1 MGKTKT
7 AILVALYRLAH
18 FPSSKV
24 LFLTPTKPLA
34 DQIRRE
40 FLEATTLLEQ
50 DVALFTGAIPPVK
63 REELWR
69 TAKVIV
75 STPQGCTN
83 DMINERIALGEVSLL
98 CFDECHRATGEYDY
112 TFLAKEYMR
121 QAKFPRIIGL
131 TASPGSDVEGIRA
144 LCKNL
149 YIEDI
154 EIRTEDDPDVKPYIQ
169 ELETQYRLV
178 DLPQTFREGQ
188 QFLNAA
194 VDERLKRLREMGYAH
209 TEKQVG
215 KGELLRIQ
223 RELQRR
229 ILQGEKDYAL
239 WGTVSLVAEVIKV
252 QHALEL
258 FESQGVW
265 AAKKYLD
272 SLFESAEKTKV
283 KATKRLAKDL
293 NVRSAHIKIGALA
306 ERGEEHP
313 KLEVLRRCVRESIQE
328 NPSAKMIIFTQY
340 RDSATLLVDK
350 LNQLEGIAAHI
361 FVGQVKKKGTGISQK
376 EQLRILQEFGQGN
389 YNCLVS
395 TSIGE
400 EGLDIPKVDLVFFYE
415 PIPSAIRT
423 IQRSGRTARTEK
435 GKVIVLVAKNTRD
448 EAYRWVAHHKE
459 NQMYRVLSDLK
470 TKLQL
475 SPETQPSLKGY
486 LATEVKVIADFR
498 ERNSGVIKA
507 LVESGVNVKLQQ
519 LAVSD
524 YILSGR
530 VGCEFKTK
538 EDFVASLIDKRLLS
552 QVKELKENFERP
564 LLVLQGEEDLYAIR
578 NVHPNAIR
586 GMLATIAV
594 SYGIP
599 ILQTKDAK
607 DTAALLT
614 AIARREQEAEKKDW
628 GVRLERKPLTTKEQQ
643 EFIIESLPGIGPVAA
658 RALLTQLKSV
668 KAVMNADCPTLKE
681 VDLLGPKKAEEI
693 RRIIEAEYPEEPHQ
707 EGTL

>member
-1 MGKTKT
+1 MYERRFEPRLYQETILHTAAQKNTLIVLPTGMGKTKT

-415 PIPSAIRT
+415 PFCDPHHPEVGTHSKN
-423 IQRSGRTARTEK
+423 GK
-435 GKVIVLVAKNTRD
+435 G
-448 EAYRWVAHHKE
+448 EGH
-459 NQMYRVLSDLK
+459 
-470 TKLQL
+470 
-475 SPETQPSLKGY
+475 
-486 LATEVKVIADFR
+486 
-498 ERNSGVIKA
+498 
-507 LVESGVNVKLQQ
+507 
-519 LAVSD
+519 
-524 YILSGR
+524 
-530 VGCEFKTK
+530 
-538 EDFVASLIDKRLLS
+538 
-552 QVKELKENFERP
+552 
-564 LLVLQGEEDLYAIR
+564 
-578 NVHPNAIR
+578 
-586 GMLATIAV
+586 
-594 SYGIP
+594 
-599 ILQTKDAK
+599 
-607 DTAALLT
+607 
-614 AIARREQEAEKKDW
+614 
-628 GVRLERKPLTTKEQQ
+628 
-643 EFIIESLPGIGPVAA
+643 
-658 RALLTQLKSV
+658 RAGGQKH
-668 KAVMNADCPTLKE
+668 A
-681 VDLLGPKKAEEI
+681 G
-693 RRIIEAEYPEEPHQ
+693 
-707 EGTL
+707 